1 MTERIKA
8 NWKGYV
14 ECLVAITIICAVFGG
29 IIYVCILVG
38 KEVNA
43 SREMK
48 EATNKWAASTVHKAE
63 TKTYEVKKYSD
74 LEHVGMSLVDTN
86 LDGSVR
92 FPFVGSWDTLE
103 GLGDEDVYETDV
115 QYVDAGGQLHTAD
128 QKVYVVYSDEVT
140 KPELRVKVLGKDTQ
154 VESLNIEVNPTL
166 YIPNKQ

>member
-8 NWKGYV
+8 NWERYV
-14 ECLVAITIICAVFGG
+14 AGLVVASIVAVVAGG
-29 IIYVCILVG
+29 VIYVCILVG
-38 KEVNA
+38 KGVNE
-43 SREMK
+43 SMERK
-48 EATNKWAASTVHKAE
+48 EATSRWAASEVHKAD
-63 TKTYEVKKYSD
+63 TKSYEVKKYSK

-92 FPFVGSWDTLE
+92 FPFVGSWDTIE
-103 GLGDEDVYETDV
+103 ELGNEDVYETDV

-140 KPELRVKVLGKDTQ
+140 KPELRVKVLGKDAQ
-154 VESLNIEVNPTL
+154 VGSLDIEVNPTL

>member
-1 MTERIKA
+1 MTERIKE

-14 ECLVAITIICAVFGG
+14 ECLVVSAIICAVFGG
-29 IIYVCILVG
+29 IIYVCVLVG
-38 KEVNA
+38 KEVNE
-43 SREMK
+43 SMERK
-48 EATNKWAASTVHKAE
+48 EATSRWAASEVRKAV
-63 TKTYEVKKYSD
+63 TKSYGVKKYSD

-92 FPFVGSWDTLE
+92 FPFVGSWGTLE
-103 GLGDEDVYETDV
+103 EVGNEDVYETNV

-154 VESLNIEVNPTL
+154 SESLDLEVNPTL

>member
-1 MTERIKA
+1 MTKRIKE

-14 ECLVAITIICAVFGG
+14 ECLVVSAIICAVFGG
-29 IIYVCILVG
+29 IIYVCVLVG
-38 KEVNA
+38 KEVNE
-43 SREMK
+43 SMEKK
-48 EATNKWAASTVHKAE
+48 EATSRWAASEVHKAD
-63 TKTYEVKKYSD
+63 TKSYEVKKYSD

-103 GLGDEDVYETDV
+103 GIGNEDVYETNV

-154 VESLNIEVNPTL
+154 VESLDIEVNPTL